1 MGRQL
6 TKKWGSKMFGNLPE
20 VTQLGTTL
28 EPSQEVLLLSMDIHC
43 GVACLSSRPWG
54 FAWNSSRFNLKGLM
68 ADPLSWANS
77 SNRPL

>member
-28 EPSQEVLLLSMDIHC
+28 EPSQEVLLLSMEHP
-43 GVACLSSRPWG
+43 LWSSLPEQP
-54 FAWNSSRFNLKGLM
+54 SLGLCVE
-68 ADPLSWANS
+68 LFQV
-77 SNRPL
+77 